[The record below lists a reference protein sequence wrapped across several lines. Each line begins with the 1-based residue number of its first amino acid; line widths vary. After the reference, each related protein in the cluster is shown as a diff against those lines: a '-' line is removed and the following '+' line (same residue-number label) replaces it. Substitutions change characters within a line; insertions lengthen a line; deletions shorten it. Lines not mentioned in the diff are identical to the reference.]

1 MMRIRIG
8 VLFNIITKMFLPLSE
23 LSHALLEDEPK
34 PGFLAVFF
42 PFACLEAIITAAAVI
57 TT

>member
-1 MMRIRIG
+1 MRIRIG
-8 VLFNIITKMFLPLSE
+8 VLFNIFTKMFLPLSE

-34 PGFLAVFF
+34 PGFLATFF